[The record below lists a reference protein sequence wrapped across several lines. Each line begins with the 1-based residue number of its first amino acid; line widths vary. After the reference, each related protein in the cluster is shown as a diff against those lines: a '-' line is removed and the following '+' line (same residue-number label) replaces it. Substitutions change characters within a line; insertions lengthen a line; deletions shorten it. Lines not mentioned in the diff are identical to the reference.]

1 MPSSDSRAG
10 RLLRLTPLLLAI
22 GLVCGGC
29 GSDAPSQPS
38 PPPPPPVSS
47 VTVSSITDGDTLR
60 FSPPLEG
67 TSILRLLDVDTAE
80 TTQVPWGDLARA
92 ELLRLAPPQTELRLE
107 TEQMHIDPFGRL
119 LAHAIRLDGLDVNK
133 ELLRLGQA
141 VLFVI
146 WPNVGRFEDY
156 RAAEIEAQAEGR
168 GVWNPANP
176 LTELPFEYRLRI
188 DRDTP
193 FRPVGDFFTRRYVD
207 AGRLPARRR
216 EQSGLLQ
223 QHDRRGVRRD
233 TWPVREPA
241 RATTARPASPLDG
254 SPRARSKS
262 AASPRRGRNRQLQPS
277 VSIAGLSL
285 VGIVL
290 RVRWC
295 EIENARRLK
304 KTRAPVCSGAP
315 GRHAT
320 RTECVRRAA
329 SASASGGRRAG
340 TCGRSAP

>member
-1 MPSSDSRAG
+1 MRSCGSRRAE
-10 RLLRLTPLLLAI
+10 RPLRLTSLLLAI

-38 PPPPPPVSS
+38 PSPSPAATSFT
-47 VTVSSITDGDTLR
+47 VTSITDGDTLR
-60 FSPPLEG
+60 FSPTLEG

-92 ELLRLAPPQTELRLE
+92 ELLRLTPPQTELRLE

-119 LAHAIRLDGLDVNK
+119 LAHAVRPDGLDVNK

-146 WPNVGRFEDY
+146 WPNVARFEEY

-207 AGRLPARRR
+207 PPDYRRVDVNNRVFFNNSTDAGSAGYLACPRDGTGAYA
-216 EQSGLLQ
+216 QSCFS
-223 QHDRRGVRRD
+223 
-233 TWPVREPA
+233 T
-241 RATTARPASPLDG
+241 
-254 SPRARSKS
+254 
-262 AASPRRGRNRQLQPS
+262 GR
-277 VSIAGLSL
+277 
-285 VGIVL
+285 
-290 RVRWC
+290 
-295 EIENARRLK
+295 
-304 KTRAPVCSGAP
+304 
-315 GRHAT
+315 
-320 RTECVRRAA
+320 
-329 SASASGGRRAG
+329 
-340 TCGRSAP
+340 

>member
-1 MPSSDSRAG
+1 MRSCGSPRAK

-22 GLVCGGC
+22 GLGCGGC
-29 GSDAPSQPS
+29 GADAPSQPS
-38 PPPPPPVSS
+38 PSPPPPVSS
-47 VTVSSITDGDTLR
+47 YTVSSITDGDTLR

-107 TEQMHIDPFGRL
+107 TEPMRIDPFGRL

-146 WPNVGRFEDY
+146 WPNVGRFEEY

-193 FRPVGDFFTRRYVD
+193 FRPVGDFFTRRYV
-207 AGRLPARRR
+207 
-216 EQSGLLQ
+216 
-223 QHDRRGVRRD
+223 
-233 TWPVREPA
+233 EPA
-241 RATTARPASPLDG
+241 DYRRVDINN
-254 SPRARSKS
+254 RVFFNNS
-262 AASPRRGRNRQLQPS
+262 AD
-277 VSIAGLSL
+277 
-285 VGIVL
+285 
-290 RVRWC
+290 
-295 EIENARRLK
+295 
-304 KTRAPVCSGAP
+304 
-315 GRHAT
+315 
-320 RTECVRRAA
+320 AA
-329 SASASGGRRAG
+329 SAGYLPCPRTG
-340 TCGRSAP
+340 TGEYSSECFAQR

>member
-1 MPSSDSRAG
+1 MRSCGSRRAEG
-10 RLLRLTPLLLAI
+10 SLRRTTLVLAI

-29 GSDAPSQPS
+29 GSEAPSQPS

-47 VTVSSITDGDTLR
+47 FTVSSITDGDTLR

-146 WPNVGRFEDY
+146 WPNVGRFEEY

-168 GVWNPANP
+168 GVWNPTNP

-193 FRPVGDFFTRRYVD
+193 FRPVGDYFTRRYVD
-207 AGRLPARRR
+207 AGDYKRVDVNNR
-216 EQSGLLQ
+216 
-223 QHDRRGVRRD
+223 VFFNN
-233 TWPVREPA
+233 
-241 RATTARPASPLDG
+241 TTDASSAG
-254 SPRARSKS
+254 YSPCPRTGTGDYSS
-262 AASPRRGRNRQLQPS
+262 TCFAAGR
-277 VSIAGLSL
+277 
-285 VGIVL
+285 
-290 RVRWC
+290 
-295 EIENARRLK
+295 
-304 KTRAPVCSGAP
+304 
-315 GRHAT
+315 
-320 RTECVRRAA
+320 
-329 SASASGGRRAG
+329 
-340 TCGRSAP
+340 